1 VLGLT
6 LKLVLDVTLHHAAG
20 GWRGVEQRV
29 FLTKRQ
35 GESLDHVLMKLCG
48 WLLFYHPD
56 LRIELSADQHYKPD
70 LVRLDERGDPVQ
82 WIDCGHT
89 ALRKLDRIASKN
101 RKTTIDIIKPVERE
115 LRLFKAAAE
124 EKIARPERVRY
135 FAFRDGF
142 LEDLGAVVHGRH
154 AVIATVEGAAEGLE
168 LVIDPGTSGEAT
180 IQTPVVRL

>member
-1 VLGLT
+1 VLD
-6 LKLVLDVTLHHAAG
+6 LKLQLVLDVTLHDAAA
-20 GWRGVEQRV
+20 GWRGVEERV
-29 FLTKRQ
+29 FLTKRR

-48 WLLFYHPD
+48 WLLFYHPE
-56 LRIELSADQHYKPD
+56 LRIELSAEQHYKPD

-115 LRLFKAAAE
+115 LRLFKAAAD

-135 FAFRDGF
+135 FAFREGF
-142 LEDLGAVVHGRH
+142 LEELGTRVRGRH
-154 AVIATVEGAAEGLE
+154 QLIATVTGAQESLDLA
-168 LVIDPGTSGEAT
+168 IDPETDDAT
-180 IQTPVVRL
+180 EISTPIIRL